1 MCGKY
6 GLEPGMACR
15 TIAGT
20 LADDITMNT
29 RDGIKWDLCVTY
41 ASVHDKDGKYLRDC
55 TYEDWEV
62 CKANGIKEE
71 MFRAEGREILGTFG
85 V

>member
-1 MCGKY
+1 M
-6 GLEPGMACR
+6 GL
-15 TIAGT
+15 
-20 LADDITMNT
+20 
-29 RDGIKWDLCVTY
+29 KWDLPIQQY

-71 MFRAEGREILGTFG
+71 MLSDEGCEIMGWCDG
-85 V
+85 